1 MTKHV
6 KLILF
11 SAVVLVAVILAYANH
26 WQNGF
31 HFDDSHTIQNNVY
44 IQRISNIPLF
54 FKDVSTFS
62 SLPRNASYRPIVST
76 TLAIDYYLGK
86 GLTPFYFHLSTFIFF
101 LLQGVLMYFFFV
113 KILRSVSPDTP
124 NEFISLFAVA
134 FYMLHPAIAET
145 INYIIARSDSISTLF
160 VVMGFV
166 VYQYSAFAR
175 KTFLYLLPI
184 LIGGL
189 AKPTTIM
196 FAPMLV
202 AYHLLFEQETDF
214 FGFLKWEWRKLL
226 LISIPS
232 FALVLGLYFF
242 IKKQETSWNPGGFSL
257 FRYVITQPYVFVH
270 YVSQFILPTQ
280 LSADTDLSPF
290 ESITDFRAIVG
301 FLFLGSL
308 VVAVFYLSKFKKWRP
323 VSFGLAFFLLALVP
337 TSVVPLAEV
346 MNDHRLF
353 FPFVGLTLAFSWACY
368 VVFENYLKQVSVWA
382 LTTILL
388 FILAGFAYGTHTRNK
403 VWRTEETL
411 WHDVSIKSPK
421 NGRGLM
427 NYGLVF
433 MGRGSYD
440 TANYYFTKALEY
452 CPRYSLLHVNNAI
465 LKNAMGDKTAADE
478 YFRSAIS
485 LGSDESGNYFFYARF
500 LKDNGRYTEAI
511 YNLYQSLR
519 LVDARMDARYM
530 LMPLLYEQKRFEE
543 LRTVAKRTLELVP
556 GDATASNYLQ
566 MADSGKSLLQIEE
579 ENSVNY
585 KTPEQFLNLS
595 LMYYNAGNYRACIN
609 AAEKALKLKP
619 DYAEAYNNIGTS
631 YNQLRQFDSAV
642 IACEKAVQLKPD
654 FQLAKNNLNWAK
666 SQLNK

>member
-1 MTKHV
+1 MTNRLKILSLSIAL
-6 KLILF
+6 LI
-11 SAVVLVAVILAYANH
+11 AVVITYSNH
-26 WQNGF
+26 WNNGF

-44 IQRISNIPLF
+44 IQRLDNIPLF

-101 LLQGVLMYFFFV
+101 IIQGVLMYFFFL
-113 KILRSVSPDTP
+113 KILNSVSGNSP
-124 NEFISLFAVA
+124 NSFLSLGAVA
-134 FYMLHPAIAET
+134 LYMLHPTMAET
-145 INYIIARSDSISTLF
+145 INYVIARSDSISTMF

-166 VYQYSAFAR
+166 VYQYSAFTR

-184 LIGGL
+184 LVGGL
-189 AKPTTIM
+189 AKPTAIM

-202 AYHLLFEQETDF
+202 VYHLLFEQERDLF
-214 FGFLKWEWRKLL
+214 SIVRWEWKKV
-226 LISIPS
+226 ITTAIPA
-232 FALVLGLYFF
+232 FVAVLGLYLF
-242 IKKQETSWNPGGFSL
+242 IKKQETSWNPGGFS
-257 FRYVITQPYVFVH
+257 FYRYVITQPYVFVH
-270 YVSQFILPTQ
+270 YVSQLILPTQ
-280 LSADTDLSPF
+280 LSADTDLGPF
-290 ESITDFRAIVG
+290 ESIADLRAWVG
-301 FLFLGSL
+301 FAFFASI
-308 VVAVFYLSKFKKWRP
+308 VFAVFYLSQFRQWRP

-337 TSVVPLAEV
+337 TSLVPLAEV
-346 MNDHRLF
+346 MNDHRVF
-353 FPFVGLTLAFSWACY
+353 YPYVGLVIAA
-368 VVFENYLKQVSVWA
+368 VWA
-382 LTTILL
+382 LYLVYESYVKQIPSAVITSVVVVVLS
-388 FILAGFAYGTHTRNK
+388 AYAYGAHARNR
-403 VWRTEETL
+403 VWATEESL

-452 CPRYSLLHVNNAI
+452 CPRYSLLHVNTAI
-465 LKNAMGDKTAADE
+465 LKNAMGDKAAADE

-511 YNLYQSLR
+511 YNLYQSLK

-543 LRTVAKRTLELVP
+543 LRTVALRTLELAP
-556 GDATASNYLQ
+556 GDATASSYLH
-566 MADSGKSLLQIEE
+566 MANSGKSLLQVEE
-579 ENSVNY
+579 ENSINY

-595 LMYYNAGNYRACIN
+595 LMYYNAANYRGCIN
-609 AAEKALKLKP
+609 AARKALELKP

-631 YNQLRQFDSAV
+631 YNQLKQFDSAV

-654 FQLAKNNLNWAK
+654 FQLAKNNLTWAK
-666 SQLNK
+666 NQLGK